1 MSPVQIRVAEEADLP
16 KLEWSGA
23 FTHHR
28 AIIQE
33 AFALQQRGEVLMLV
47 ADLDGFP
54 VGQAWMDFRPE
65 PGRVVPKVWAMRVLP
80 ECRGSGIGS
89 RLMRELERCAWRK
102 GCSELQLYVEKDNM
116 EARRFYERLG
126 WRITGERADNYSYLT
141 PAGVRE
147 FVPLD
152 LWVFVKSRPT
162 VPV

>member
-1 MSPVQIRVAEEADLP
+1 MQIRIAEEADLP
-16 KLEWSGA
+16 KLEWCGA

-33 AFALQQRGEVLMLV
+33 AFALQQRGEALMLV
-47 ADLDGFP
+47 ADRNGFP

-65 PGRVVPKVWAMRVLP
+65 PGRVVPKVWAVRVLP

-102 GCSELQLYVEKDNM
+102 GCVELQLFVEKSNAQ
-116 EARRFYERLG
+116 ARRFYERLG
-126 WRITGERADNYSYLT
+126 WRIIGERSDSYSYVT

-147 FVPLD
+147 RVPQE
-152 LWVFVKSRPT
+152 LWVFAKFRP
-162 VPV
+162 PAPA